1 MISSDKLGLPPL
13 KGEVAFHHVS
23 DEMPEGSAVEEP
35 SWNFSM
41 YRHKRLNYI
50 LWQGEKI
57 LEFDNN
63 YINNDLKECYKELGS
78 FISGDRVVLSKLNI
92 AIKPEVYQL
101 KEKMATVGY
110 HIYSPEWKNE
120 LFEISSALGSDQ
132 KTAVGMAQGGFMFGI
147 METVQAMMNDVNA
160 REFDS
165 DFNGLHKWKLYIGN
179 VVAFGKEVPV
189 DDVKIYWDIIKDEIA
204 KRIGN
209 QDICCI
215 KIYAANSGE
224 EGFST
229 GECRINNNKIDSLSE
244 VIEGIAKSWKNKNF
258 ASHKQFFILKQEK
271 ETLKDYPYSNADIY
285 DAVEKSLMLYERV
298 MNDGKED
305 LYFNVL
311 KEFLGDTSLA
321 QDIYNFIP
329 EIFAEFAIENVR
341 FSEKIQFNLHG
352 SVRTFYKSQLATYY
366 PIFNAAASI
375 LDRNVLKNTEKVFQE
390 LLTTSAS
397 LNAVNNALDSGSKME
412 NLILT
417 DMLFN
422 VTDDYIVR

>member
-1 MISSDKLGLPPL
+1 M
-13 KGEVAFHHVS
+13 
-23 DEMPEGSAVEEP
+23 
-35 SWNFSM
+35 
-41 YRHKRLNYI
+41 
-50 LWQGEKI
+50 
-57 LEFDNN
+57 EFDNN

-101 KEKMATVGY
+101 KEKMATIGY

-147 METVQAMMNDVNA
+147 METVQAMLNDVNA

-179 VVAFGKEVPV
+179 VVALGKEVPV
-189 DDVKIYWDIIKDEIA
+189 DDVNIYWNIIKDEIA

-209 QDICCI
+209 QDICYI
-215 KIYAANSGE
+215 KIYAANSGDGE
-224 EGFST
+224 FAI

-244 VIEGIAKSWKNKNF
+244 VIEDMAKTWQNKKF

-271 ETLKDYPYSNADIY
+271 ETLKEYPYNNADIY
-285 DAVEKSLMLYERV
+285 DAVEKSLTLYEKV

-305 LYFNVL
+305 LYLDVL
-311 KEFLGDTSLA
+311 QEFLGDTSLA

-341 FSEKIQFNLHG
+341 FSEKVQFNLHG
-352 SVRTFYKSQLATYY
+352 SIRTFYKSQLATYY
-366 PIFNAAASI
+366 PIYNAAARVRDSG
-375 LDRNVLKNTEKVFQE
+375 VLKNPQKVFE
-390 LLTTSAS
+390 SLLNSSAS
-397 LNAVNNALDSGSKME
+397 LNAVNNALDGGSKIE